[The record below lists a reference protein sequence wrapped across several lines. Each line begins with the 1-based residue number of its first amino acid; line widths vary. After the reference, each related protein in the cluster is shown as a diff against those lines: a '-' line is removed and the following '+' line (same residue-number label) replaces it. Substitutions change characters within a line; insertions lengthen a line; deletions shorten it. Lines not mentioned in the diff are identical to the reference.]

1 MTPILVVEAAGIGA
15 GDRVLDV
22 ACGDGDTTL
31 HAARRVG
38 PRGLALGVDV
48 SAPMVER
55 ARRRAGEAGLANV
68 GFLQADAR
76 TRRFAPLRFDVVV
89 SQRGLMRW
97 TPGDGG
103 FANLARALRPGG
115 RLVFVSLDDPGRV
128 GAELTRAGLVPT
140 GATRADVDGLPSW
153 IFTAGA
159 PLAAGA
165 EGQDQLAS
173 SRRTP
178 LSADGWRSRE
188 SARASI

>member
-1 MTPILVVEAAGIGA
+1 MTPTLVVEAAGIEP

-48 SAPMVER
+48 SAPMVEL
-55 ARRRAGEAGLANV
+55 ARRRAGKAGLSNV
-68 GFLQADAR
+68 GFVHADAR
-76 TRRFAPLRFDVVV
+76 TQRFAPLRFDVVV
-89 SQRGLMRW
+89 SQRGLMR

-128 GAELTRAGLVPT
+128 DAELTRAGLVQT
-140 GATRADVDGLPSW
+140 GATRADVDGVPSW

-159 PLAAGA
+159 PLAAGGRGGGGFA
-165 EGQDQLAS
+165 D
-173 SRRTP
+173 RR
-178 LSADGWRSRE
+178 R
-188 SARASI
+188 